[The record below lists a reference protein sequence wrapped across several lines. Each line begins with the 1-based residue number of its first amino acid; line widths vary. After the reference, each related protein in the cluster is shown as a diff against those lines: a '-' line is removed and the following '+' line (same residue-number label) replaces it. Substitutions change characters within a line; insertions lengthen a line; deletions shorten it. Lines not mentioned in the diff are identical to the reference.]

1 MGVSSMETAKSR
13 KHMSSRRFGLVVG
26 VDGSPRSAVA
36 VSWAARDAE
45 LRNVP
50 LTLVHA
56 VPGIGADPQGRAFGW
71 PSLRRARRILDD
83 ALAVVD
89 ASCRAGGPPEVITKV
104 APAHPVAALIELSR
118 DAELLVVGGS
128 RPHGAGLV
136 RRLLSGSVSSRLVDR
151 AQCAVAV
158 IHDEDPLMPHPAQ
171 APVLVG
177 VGGAT
182 TGRAAD
188 HARSEAWR
196 EAARRGV
203 TVVEV
208 PEARLAQESDG
219 AQLTVVGDR
228 GAGAAVVRAARMPV
242 IVTG

>member
-1 MGVSSMETAKSR
+1 MPSL
-13 KHMSSRRFGLVVG
+13 RFGLVVG
-26 VDGSPRSAVA
+26 VDGSPRSTVA
-36 VSWAARDAE
+36 VSWATRDAE

-56 VPGIGADPQGRAFGW
+56 APRSWADPPAWAFGW
-71 PSLRRARRILDD
+71 PKLRRVRRILDD

-89 ASCRAGGPPEVITKV
+89 TSCRTAGPPEVITKV
-104 APAHPVAALIELSR
+104 ARADPVAALVELSR
-118 DAELLVVGGS
+118 EAELLVVGGS
-128 RPHGAGLV
+128 RPHGAGPV

-188 HARSEAWR
+188 HARGEARR

-203 TVVEV
+203 IVVEV
-208 PEARLAQESDG
+208 PEARLAQESDR

-228 GAGAAVVRAARMPV
+228 TAGAAITRAARMPV